1 MSLPVASV
9 DELIALL
16 VEKGVQLWGRR
27 RKSSHPSG
35 RTPLTRPAV
44 EATRLA
50 VSPRPEGIRRQ
61 RWLAAMRQ
69 ARTLQ

>member
-1 MSLPVASV
+1 MSRPVASV

-16 VEKGVQLWGRR
+16 MEKGVQLWGR
-27 RKSSHPSG
+27 KSSHPSR

-44 EATRLA
+44 EATLLA

-61 RWLAAMRQ
+61 PLLAAMRQ